1 MLNEHASGR
10 DRLIDTRPLV
20 DALIGRG
27 QIFDD
32 SVDIGFGDRC
42 SIGLDH
48 FVDFGLPEILLEFR
62 PARLGSDVIG
72 GMTTGTIF
80 LHHIETGSRRERCGL
95 SRQIVGDRRGACRA
109 EIEDHPDRYE
119 GCDGVA
125 FHDVVLTPR

>member
-62 PARLGSDVIG
+62 KNGIMIRLIG
-72 GMTTGTIF
+72 YF
-80 LHHIETGSRRERCGL
+80 N
-95 SRQIVGDRRGACRA
+95 
-109 EIEDHPDRYE
+109 
-119 GCDGVA
+119 
-125 FHDVVLTPR
+125 